1 MPRSPAQSQND
12 VLMKMSVS
20 VNGFACNAQALSKTD
35 LSMARVDLCEV
46 SRMKVSLL

>member
-12 VLMKMSVS
+12 VLMKMS